1 MIRQLCREHYITEFN
16 ALPNSRR
23 NETSTWITVAK
34 EDCAECK
41 RLAEL
46 QPTLDA
52 QRIEELEADVEGLK
66 GCDATI
72 ALLSHQM
79 RAVCQRVG
87 LGVDHALH
95 DCVSLLGNKIDLLQ
109 RELHNEQVRRG
120 EWERICEE
128 MGLIEQPENG
138 TE

>member
-1 MIRQLCREHYITEFN
+1 MAIETYPEMN
-16 ALPNSRR
+16 AKIVGLLRWVKDNP
-23 NETSTWITVAK
+23 VMLYA
-34 EDCAECK
+34 
-41 RLAEL
+41 
-46 QPTLDA
+46 A
-52 QRIEELEADVEGLK
+52 QRIEELEAEVEGLK

-79 RAVCQRVG
+79 SAVCQRVG

-128 MGLIEQPENG
+128 MGLIEPEPEEEE
-138 TE
+138 TR

>member
-1 MIRQLCREHYITEFN
+1 MAI
-16 ALPNSRR
+16 
-23 NETSTWITVAK
+23 ETYPEMNVKIVGLLRWVKDNPVMLYA
-34 EDCAECK
+34 
-41 RLAEL
+41 
-46 QPTLDA
+46 A
-52 QRIEELEADVEGLK
+52 QRIEELEAEVEGLK
-66 GCDATI
+66 GCD

-79 RAVCQRVG
+79 RAVCQRVD

-95 DCVSLLGNKIDLLQ
+95 DYIPLLGNKIDLLQ